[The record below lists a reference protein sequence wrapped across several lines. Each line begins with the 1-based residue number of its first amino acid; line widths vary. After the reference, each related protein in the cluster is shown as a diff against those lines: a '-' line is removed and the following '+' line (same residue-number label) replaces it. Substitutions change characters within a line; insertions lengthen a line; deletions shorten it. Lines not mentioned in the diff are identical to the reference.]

1 MKSQLPFCPLRNRGI
16 GLYELNGAIKD
27 LNIDYKTGK
36 AILTLAVNQKQSA
49 MNCYDELNG
58 ADRLS
63 IKIDKY
69 REKRSLNANAY
80 AWKLLTEIGNVLRI
94 SKEDVYFKMLKR
106 YGQSEL
112 ISVKAHIPITEYVK
126 YCEEAG
132 ESTLNGTLFK
142 HYRVYKGSSDF
153 DKREMAIFIDGIVQE
168 AKEQGIDT
176 RTPDEIAQLKSLWDN
191 G

>member
-1 MKSQLPFCPLRNRGI
+1 MYDLQGT
-16 GLYELNGAIKD
+16 IKD
-27 LNIDYKTGK
+27 LNIDYKTGT
-36 AILTLAVNQKQSA
+36 ALLTLAVNQKQSA

-69 REKRSLNANAY
+69 REKRSLNANSY
-80 AWKLLTEIGNVLRI
+80 AWALLTEIGNVLRL
-94 SKEDVYFKMLKR
+94 SKEDVYFKMLKE

-112 ISVKAHIPITEYVK
+112 ISVKAHIPIGEYVD

-142 HYRVYKGSSDF
+142 HYKVYKGSSEF

-168 AKEQGIDT
+168 AKALDIDT
-176 RTPDEIAQLKSLWDN
+176 RTPDEIAKLKSLW
-191 G
+191 GE